1 MARIFLFVLLGSFY
15 LFLGCSSKKPEGKTA
30 AEVLYKEAK
39 ELMDAGRYLMATEKL
54 NTIKSQYPYSYY
66 ATHAELMQADVL
78 YMQENFVE
86 SAAAYLLFRDFHPK
100 HEKIVYVI
108 WKTAESYYKQL
119 PSTFDRDLAPA
130 YEAIKYY
137 TEIIEKYPDSEFFK
151 MAESKRD
158 ECNNMLNSKEKYIAD
173 FYFKTKVYDAA
184 RFRYLRNIADK
195 KDDKLVKHSMVRVVE
210 SSLKLKAYEECI
222 TYANEYEG
230 MQDNSWDEVSLKK
243 LKETK
248 KECEIKK
255 GDS

>member
-1 MARIFLFVLLGSFY
+1 MSRIILFVLLGSFY
-15 LFLGCSSKKPEGKTA
+15 LLSGCSSKKPEGKTA

-39 ELMDAGRYLMATEKL
+39 ELMDAGRFLLATEKL

-108 WKTAESYYKQL
+108 WKTAESYFKQL
-119 PSTFDRDLAPA
+119 PATFDRDLAPA

-173 FYFKTKVYDAA
+173 FYFKTKVYEAA
-184 RFRYLRNIADK
+184 RFRYLKNIADK
-195 KDDKLVKHSMVRVVE
+195 KDESLVRHSMVRVVE
-210 SSLKLKAYEECI
+210 SSLKMKAYEECI
-222 TYANEYEG
+222 IYANEYESA
-230 MQDNSWDEVSLKK
+230 QDNSWDVASLKK
-243 LKETK
+243 LKDIK
-248 KECEIKK
+248 KECEGKK

>member
-1 MARIFLFVLLGSFY
+1 MSRLILFGFLGIFY
-15 LFLGCSSKKPEGKTA
+15 LLVSCSSKSPEGKTA

-39 ELMDAGRYLMATEKL
+39 ELVDAGRYLLATEKL

-78 YMQENFVE
+78 FLQENYVE

-108 WKTAESYYKQL
+108 WRTAESYFKQL
-119 PSTFDRDLAPA
+119 PSTFDRDLASA

-137 TEIIEKYPDSEFFK
+137 TEIIEKYSNSEFFK

-158 ECNNMLNSKEKYIAD
+158 ECNSMLNSKEKYIAD
-173 FYFKTKVYDAA
+173 FYFKTKVYGAA
-184 RFRYLRNIADK
+184 RFRYLKNISEKRDSS
-195 KDDKLVKHSMVRVVE
+195 LVRHSMVRVVE
-210 SSLKLKAYEECI
+210 SSLKLKAYDECL
-222 TYANEYEG
+222 TYAQEYENL
-230 MQDNSWDEVSLKK
+230 QDDTLDEVSIKRLQD
-243 LKETK
+243 LK
-248 KECEIKK
+248 KECEGKK

>member
-1 MARIFLFVLLGSFY
+1 MSRLILVSLLASIYFLF
-15 LFLGCSSKKPEGKTA
+15 GCSSKPPEGKTA

-39 ELMDAGRYLMATEKL
+39 ESMDAGRYLLATEKL

-78 YMQENFVE
+78 FLQENYVE

-108 WKTAESYYKQL
+108 FRTAESYYKQL

-137 TEIIEKYPDSEFFK
+137 TEIIEKYPGSEFFK

-184 RFRYLRNIADK
+184 RFRYLKNITEK
-195 KDDKLVKHSMVRVVE
+195 KDGQLVKHSMIRVVE
-210 SSLKLKAYEECI
+210 SSLKLKAYDECI
-222 TYANEYEG
+222 NYANEYEG
-230 MQDNSWDEVSLKK
+230 SHDNTLDEDGLKK
-243 LKETK
+243 IKDLK
-248 KECEIKK
+248 KECEHKR
-255 GDS
+255 G